1 MRTHIDFTDNGSN
14 IFAKLATISN
24 GLVKEGLQIEA
35 SKIAKVYKRVL
46 KAEEKSDWSSFN
58 DTKYADG
65 KKRKSARRLTLQDK
79 KARFGA
85 KHSRITGEPEEG
97 NISDHIKFYTPK
109 EINKLYAVIGGGHPT
124 FYPVKYE
131 NGVPVGFEDRQTA
144 TTRETLEMLD
154 GLNDGKTIT
163 ITEKMRNYINAT
175 QGIKNGGLRKSTKK
189 LVIKP
194 RKFAETARAR
204 GAKGAIWSIKK
215 RYEQNFPKAV
225 ANIKIKET
233 RIESAS

>member
-1 MRTHIDFTDNGSN
+1 MRTHIDFTDNGAN
-14 IFAKLATISN
+14 VFAKLATISN

-58 DTKYADG
+58 DTKYAKA
-65 KKRKSARRLTLQDK
+65 KKLKSARRLTLQQK
-79 KARFGA
+79 KSMFGA
-85 KHSRITGEPEEG
+85 KHSRVTGEPVKG
-97 NISDHIKFYTPK
+97 NISNHIKFYTPK

-124 FYPVKYE
+124 FYPVRYK
-131 NGVPVGFEDRQTA
+131 NGVPVGFEKRVTA
-144 TTRETLEMLD
+144 TSRETLDMLD

-163 ITEKMRNYINAT
+163 ITKKMRNYLNAT
-175 QGIKNGGLRKSTKK
+175 QGISGIKKSTKK
-189 LVIKP
+189 LVVKP